1 LAEQQ
6 KLGRE
11 VMNSS
16 PSPQTNWKFILIT
29 VGGFVLLAFLFLK
42 MFWFPWQQSQRAL
55 TLLEDD
61 YDRQQ
66 RSYLTFMKE
75 RKKLTAFRLL
85 GLPKNLE
92 KGGSDYA
99 HYLQDLLQE
108 CGFTVEDVQGPVGL
122 EARNQAPARGKKVSH
137 IPLTFLVRAQ
147 GDWGALVKLLERF
160 QRTPLLH
167 RLKSWSV
174 DQDPSAKDKNGKKL
188 VVNLTVEALVV
199 NHNDKRPDNLWG
211 IDPRLVAA
219 DALLAMQGRPTG
231 WAMLL
236 RGQALLLPPMP
247 ERRYGDVVRVNPFVG
262 GRLPEEKEKKRDTR
276 PPDNRSNVY
285 LALTDHAGQKAIL
298 LAASKYKGESA
309 IKLTTTAGH
318 NEFEVWDGKGLLK
331 ARVLRV
337 DPRDVYVQ
345 VGKAIYAFHVG
356 QNLAEAMERPL
367 APGELARL
375 GLGSHA
381 AP

>member
-1 LAEQQ
+1 SPGGRFPLDPDANRGYESAQSQGFLYGSNDYSGDRAGRQRSPGPPAHRVDARPAFACARGAGPRQELHHSRGHLRPARQGLPDSARASVGRRVVGLAEQQ

-42 MFWFPWQQSQRAL
+42 MFWFPWQQSQRTL

-99 HYLQDLLQE
+99 HYLQDLLKE

-211 IDPRLVAA
+211 IDQRLVAA

-262 GRLPEEKEKKRDTR
+262 G
-276 PPDNRSNVY
+276 
-285 LALTDHAGQKAIL
+285 
-298 LAASKYKGESA
+298 
-309 IKLTTTAGH
+309 
-318 NEFEVWDGKGLLK
+318 
-331 ARVLRV
+331 
-337 DPRDVYVQ
+337 
-345 VGKAIYAFHVG
+345 
-356 QNLAEAMERPL
+356 
-367 APGELARL
+367 
-375 GLGSHA
+375 
-381 AP
+381 

>member
-1 LAEQQ
+1 
-6 KLGRE
+6 
-11 VMNSS
+11 V
-16 PSPQTNWKFILIT
+16 
-29 VGGFVLLAFLFLK
+29 
-42 MFWFPWQQSQRAL
+42 
-55 TLLEDD
+55 
-61 YDRQQ
+61 
-66 RSYLTFMKE
+66 
-75 RKKLTAFRLL
+75 
-85 GLPKNLE
+85 
-92 KGGSDYA
+92 
-99 HYLQDLLQE
+99 
-108 CGFTVEDVQGPVGL
+108 
-122 EARNQAPARGKKVSH
+122 RGKKASH
-137 IPLTFLVRAQ
+137 LVLTFLVRAQ
-147 GDWGALVKLLERF
+147 GNWAALAKLLERF

-167 RLKSWSV
+167 RLKSWNV
-174 DQDPSAKDKNGKKL
+174 EQAPGDKDKSGKKL

-199 NHNDKRPDNLWG
+199 NRSDKRPDNLWG
-211 IDPRLVAA
+211 IDTRMVGV
-219 DALLAMQGRPTG
+219 DALLALQGRPAG

-247 ERRYGDVVRVNPFVG
+247 DRRYADLARVNPFVG

-276 PPDNRSNVY
+276 PPDNRSNVH

-356 QNLAEAMERPL
+356 QNLAEAMQRPL

-375 GLGSHA
+375 GLGGHA
-381 AP
+381 AT